1 MRVIYGG
8 GSPEIIVLECV
19 DISTLQVRCQVAMAE
34 AVSGHAGDAP
44 ESLSIHEVVTSLESE
59 VVPIPETE
67 AIYVRPASPP
77 QTRDASNDTE
87 VSPRFELR

>member
-34 AVSGHAGDAP
+34 AVSGHASDAP
-44 ESLSIHEVVTSLESE
+44 DPLSIHEEVTSLESE

-67 AIYVRPASPP
+67 AICVRPASPP
-77 QTRDASNDTE
+77 QTRDTSLE
-87 VSPRFELR
+87 SIVGG